1 LSTRTLALD
10 LDGVV
15 NSAVW
20 FEKMDCDA
28 LSRRPI
34 HHMIDPDC
42 VERLNRLLEI
52 SGADVV
58 ISSSWRIPHSVE
70 AIDAALTYKG
80 FRGNIIG
87 ATPHNMPPRGRE
99 IHRFMIDH
107 ALSVDH
113 LVILDDDSDM
123 GALAHRHVKTSWS
136 VGLTDADVEKAL
148 LLFGVPRATTDFVEV
163 LPPEEIG

>member
-1 LSTRTLALD
+1 MNARTLALD
-10 LDGVV
+10 IDGCL
-15 NSAVW
+15 NSAAW
-20 FEKMDCDA
+20 FERMKADA

-58 ISSSWRIPHSVE
+58 ISSSWRILHTVA
-70 AIDAALTYKG
+70 AIDAALTFKG

-99 IHRFMIDH
+99 IARFMIDRGRD
-107 ALSVDH
+107 VDH
-113 LVILDDDSDM
+113 LVILDDDDDM
-123 GALAHRHVKTSWS
+123 AHLAPCLVRTSWS
-136 VGLTDADVEKAL
+136 VGLTDADVERAL
-148 LLFGVPRATTDFVEV
+148 LLFGVPPSNADVITT
-163 LPPEEIG
+163 PIEEPRP